1 MGIFQIAGDE
11 PIKSGE
17 CSDICLKRCLDM
29 LTVDNVNPRVT
40 VEITASVLPNEW
52 GIFCGLSDALNLLE
66 GVDIDVYAMPEGSMF
81 YSGEPVMRITGNYLD
96 FARFETALLGFLN
109 QASGTATAAAF
120 IKLCADKVP
129 VYSLCAGRVHPAI
142 VGAVERAAWIGG
154 FDGVN
159 SAVAPAGIPHI
170 DVMPHNFVMCHS
182 NPNDAR
188 NAFERHMPAEVS
200 RVMVCGTAGDV
211 KHDAIA
217 AAKAGAAAVRLE
229 MRGNSAGSIRRLI
242 EEIRWELDINGF
254 TEVGIFLSGDMSA
267 EDVSSL
273 NDCVDAF
280 GIAGALANAALID
293 FSFDIVEVDGI
304 PVSRCGTKSGA
315 KEVYEYE
322 DGSHILL
329 PLSSQ
334 PPEEVRCMTRIF
346 IKSGQILNVPDMQ
359 KSRARVLS
367 TLGKFA

>member
-1 MGIFQIAGDE
+1 MGIFQIAGE
-11 PIKSGE
+11 ELIKAGE

-52 GIFCGLSDALNLLE
+52 GIFCGLGDALNLLE
-66 GVDIDVYAMPEGSMF
+66 GIDIDVYAMPEGSMF

-96 FARFETALLGFLN
+96 FARFETALLGFLS

-120 IKLCADKVP
+120 IKLCAEKVP

-142 VGAVERAAWIGG
+142 VAAVERAAWIGG

-182 NPNDAR
+182 NLNNAG
-188 NAFERHMPAEVS
+188 NAFERYMPAEVS
-200 RVMVCGTAGDV
+200 RVMVCGTVGDV

-229 MRGNSAGSIRRLI
+229 MRENSGSVRRLI
-242 EEIRWELDINGF
+242 EELRWELDINGF
-254 TEVGIFLSGDMSA
+254 TEVGIFLSGDMSP
-267 EDVSSL
+267 EDVSNL

-280 GIAGALANAALID
+280 GIGGALANAPAID
-293 FSFDIVEVDGI
+293 FSFDIVEIDGI
-304 PVSRCGTKSGA
+304 PVSRCGNKSGA

-367 TLGKFA
+367 TLGKFV